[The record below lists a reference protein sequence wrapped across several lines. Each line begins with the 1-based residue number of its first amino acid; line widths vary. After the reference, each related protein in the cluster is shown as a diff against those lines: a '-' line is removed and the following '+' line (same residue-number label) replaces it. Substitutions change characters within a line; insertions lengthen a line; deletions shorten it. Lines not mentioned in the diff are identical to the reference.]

1 MVTLTVSSASQLF
14 LAAMTLSRIRA
25 YATVMAIVLW
35 AVLAVDYST
44 SGASDRFG
52 KVKGTDFLQFY
63 VAGSF
68 VREGRSALLYDFD
81 TVNAKGRAVAP
92 SNRDTVYVPIQ
103 SPQTALVFAPVTVW
117 SYPVAL
123 TFWLI
128 VIAVLYAIACRMM
141 WSCCP
146 ALHAYR
152 YETIACCVAFPGL
165 YSTVLH
171 GQSSCVALVVV
182 CAAVLALRRDSR
194 FAAGLALGCLVFK
207 PHWVLAAGAVF
218 LAAREWR
225 VLAGI
230 SVSAA
235 AQTGLTYAIAG
246 PAVMTA
252 YVKMLRAIA
261 SVGDLLEP
269 RPGYS
274 LKSFFAVFVPWPMAA
289 SALYALAALLTLA
302 AAARIWRSGAHI
314 NRRAS
319 VVVLAMLLI
328 SPHVFEYDLI
338 LLAPVYFLLTNAL
351 AASAIEEGVPV
362 IVWGLCALFV
372 APLMTGIPPA
382 IRLQFSVT
390 AMVAILFVLWR
401 LEVTEGAEEMGQAS
415 PRRNEDAEIN
425 LALSPHAR
433 GRSF

>member
-1 MVTLTVSSASQLF
+1 LF
-14 LAAMTLSRIRA
+14 LAAMTLRRIRA
-25 YATVMAIVLW
+25 YAILVAIVLW
-35 AVLAVDYST
+35 AVLAVDYGT
-44 SGASDRFG
+44 GGASDRFG
-52 KVKGTDFLQFY
+52 NVKGTDFLQFY

-81 TVNAKGRAVAP
+81 AVNAKGRAVAP

-103 SPQTALVFAPVTVW
+103 SPQTALVFAPLTVW
-117 SYPVAL
+117 PYPVAL
-123 TFWLI
+123 TLWLI
-128 VIAVLYAIACRMM
+128 GIAVLYAIACRMM

-152 YETIACCVAFPGL
+152 YETIACCIAFPGL

-182 CAAVLALRRDSR
+182 SAAVLALRRNSR

-230 SVSAA
+230 LASAA

-274 LKSFFAVFVPWPMAA
+274 LKSFFTVFVPWPMAA
-289 SALYALAALLTLA
+289 TALYALAALLTLA

-314 NRRAS
+314 NLRAS

-338 LLAPVYFLLTNAL
+338 LLVPVYFLLINAL
-351 AASAIEEGVPV
+351 ASSAIGEGVPV

-401 LEVTEGAEEMGQAS
+401 RDVTEGGEETGRAS
-415 PRRNEDAEIN
+415 PRRNEVAEIN
-425 LALSPHAR
+425 LALNPPVR
-433 GRSF
+433 GQSF